1 MFILLL
7 GKIKFYHVKVA
18 EKITTAQSSVH
29 NINDNNDRNDNNN
42 NNINKNHGGSAG
54 GGRSSSSKR
63 KNKPKNMVDN

>member
-29 NINDNNDRNDNNN
+29 YNDIDRNDNNN
-42 NNINKNHGGSAG
+42 NNIKNHGGSGG
-54 GGRSSSSKR
+54 GGRSSSKR

>member
-18 EKITTAQSSVH
+18 EKITTTQSSVH
-29 NINDNNDRNDNNN
+29 NINDNDRNDNNN
-42 NNINKNHGGSAG
+42 NNIKNHGGSGG
-54 GGRSSSSKR
+54 GGRSSSKR

>member
-18 EKITTAQSSVH
+18 EKITTTQSSVH
-29 NINDNNDRNDNNN
+29 YNDIDRNDNNN